1 MLRFTLKAA
10 RVNCGLSQKE
20 VAHTIGISV
29 RTLRRYETEGTVSLE
44 KAKKLSELYR
54 IPLSKIFLGSGI
66 AYRKMLYAAHE

>member
-29 RTLRRYETEGTVSLE
+29 RTLRRYETDGTVSLE
-44 KAKKLSELYR
+44 KAKKLSG
-54 IPLSKIFLGSGI
+54 K
-66 AYRKMLYAAHE
+66 